1 MILAYESSECTL
13 ISLWDRVNIKN
24 ISVLI
29 LFSVIQRDTNHLQN
43 ANMTSINTENE
54 AKMDFSS
61 HTDKTESCS
70 LEEIKI
76 KSQEKQSPI
85 SSKGK
90 YDLRP
95 STLVPRGYGGEKEE
109 ESAEKKKVEAV
120 IDLTEDDEVEVE
132 ARESKPVETKAGLP
146 SKDDSSMRSWRLC
159 HSLRQMSSRTVWH
172 IYSCTY
178 NREENSMLSTPCY
191 FNFISF
197 TLVKLTFFGPPP
209 QKKNK
214 KKKMLYRDCMNF

>member
-1 MILAYESSECTL
+1 M
-13 ISLWDRVNIKN
+13 
-24 ISVLI
+24 
-29 LFSVIQRDTNHLQN
+29 IQRDANHLQN

-70 LEEIKI
+70 LEEIKT

-95 STLVPRGYGGEKEE
+95 STLVPRDYGEEEEEEEEE

-120 IDLTEDDEVEVE
+120 IDLTEDD
-132 ARESKPVETKAGLP
+132 
-146 SKDDSSMRSWRLC
+146 
-159 HSLRQMSSRTVWH
+159 
-172 IYSCTY
+172 
-178 NREENSMLSTPCY
+178 
-191 FNFISF
+191 
-197 TLVKLTFFGPPP
+197 
-209 QKKNK
+209 
-214 KKKMLYRDCMNF
+214 